1 MSQRQGQVDLSTRRV
16 LDAALKLFSTQG
28 FRATSAR
35 QIASL
40 SGLSV
45 GNVYH
50 HFGGKEAI
58 FERLIEDYWLRL
70 LDPGLPLNRLFTQ
83 ADFPHDLEPM
93 AEAIETVVRD
103 NAEFIKLIYIDVIEF
118 EGRHIR
124 AFYAGMAE
132 RYREAYGERF
142 EQLKREGAIGDV
154 DPMVAVMVASR
165 WLFHFFT
172 VETCFGVRDHLGMD
186 SREAVKGF
194 IRLMRLGVEPRKEA
208 NESPAGRARSTT
220 EFQEPE
226 RKSR

>member
-1 MSQRQGQVDLSTRRV
+1 MSQRQEQVDASSRRV
-16 LDAALKLFSTQG
+16 LEAALKLFSTQG

-35 QIASL
+35 QIAAR

-58 FERLIEDYWLRL
+58 FERLIEDYWVRL
-70 LDPGLPLNRLFTQ
+70 LDPDLPLNRLFRQ
-83 ADFPHDLEPM
+83 ADFPDDLEAM
-93 AEAIETVVRD
+93 ADAIETVVRD
-103 NAEFIKLIYIDVIEF
+103 NGEFIKLIYIDVIEF

-132 RYREAYGERF
+132 RFREAYGERF
-142 EQLKREGAIGDV
+142 HELASAGKVGDV

-186 SREAVKGF
+186 SREAVQGF
-194 IRLMRLGVEPRKEA
+194 IRLIRLGIEPRDNEIAPLEA
-208 NESPAGRARSTT
+208 GLRST
-220 EFQEPE
+220 P
-226 RKSR
+226 